1 MQWVVF
7 GVTLATSFV
16 IYTLLRQFDATSTK
30 EFAKYVDMQKHELN
44 PLVNALLRRGWTLN
58 RVLWALLFLFGI
70 PIALLDAYLNTYV
83 LIGVPVFAFT
93 FGAFHVVAAANNY
106 GVLGRLEK
114 MTPEDIKEE
123 EGDTLSFAKE
133 FAAAGWMKKPMLL
146 IRREAFSVGMTMIF
160 LLGFGLLYYST
171 GVAGL
176 GNLELVVRS
185 KGYPVYSLFNMG
197 WILVVV
203 TGAFYPLRTMASLV
217 MARRYSKMAKSDA
230 ATPDDGKT
238 GGSWMDVTVDQLRDA
253 LKIAEDNRTRTVRLW
268 VGPPTGQE
276 V

>member
-106 GVLGRLEK
+106 G
-114 MTPEDIKEE
+114 
-123 EGDTLSFAKE
+123 
-133 FAAAGWMKKPMLL
+133 
-146 IRREAFSVGMTMIF
+146 
-160 LLGFGLLYYST
+160 
-171 GVAGL
+171 
-176 GNLELVVRS
+176 
-185 KGYPVYSLFNMG
+185 
-197 WILVVV
+197 
-203 TGAFYPLRTMASLV
+203 
-217 MARRYSKMAKSDA
+217 
-230 ATPDDGKT
+230 
-238 GGSWMDVTVDQLRDA
+238 
-253 LKIAEDNRTRTVRLW
+253 
-268 VGPPTGQE
+268 
-276 V
+276 